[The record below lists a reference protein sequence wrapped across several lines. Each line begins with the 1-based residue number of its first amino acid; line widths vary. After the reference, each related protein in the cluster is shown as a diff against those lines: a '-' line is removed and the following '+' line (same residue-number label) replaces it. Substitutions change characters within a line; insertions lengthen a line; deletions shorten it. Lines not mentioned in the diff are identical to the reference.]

1 MSLLIDGIE
10 CLSLH
15 FVGMLGSGM
24 SAVAQYCCQARISV
38 TGSDRLSESID
49 TKDLR
54 KKLEKLGCVFF
65 PQDGSGISE
74 KTSAIVVS
82 TAIEENNR
90 DIKAARRLGI
100 PVFHRSDV
108 LAALID
114 TKRTVAIAG
123 TSGKSTVAAMVFEFL
138 TWCGKS
144 PSLIT
149 GAGLIR
155 LEEEGLVGNAFLG
168 DSDILIIEADES
180 DGSLVKYRPEVSVFL
195 NISKDHKPQDE
206 VMRLFETLADRST
219 YVIANA
225 NDQGLKLAG
234 ISTTFGTSILARYKP
249 DRIDTIT
256 PFVTFVRGGT
266 MFELHLPGYHNLLNV
281 LAALCVC
288 DYFGCPDFRLAEA
301 VGRFKG
307 LRRRFSITT
316 LPGGTTVVDDFAHN
330 PEKVRAAMTT
340 AKAMS
345 RRVCAVFQPH
355 GFGPTRFLKDD
366 FVNAFS
372 EVLTNNDELYL
383 LPIYYAGGT
392 AQMDISSND
401 LAQGIAARSK
411 TVFTPADR
419 AACIVMLKE
428 KVMPGDMVLVMGAR
442 DPSLSGFASDIAQAL
457 SPETR

>member
-1 MSLLIDGIE
+1 MSLLINGIA
-10 CLSLH
+10 CSSLH
-15 FVGMLGSGM
+15 FVGIMGSGM
-24 SAVAQYCCQARISV
+24 SAVAQYCGLAGIAVS
-38 TGSDRLSESID
+38 GSDRLADSGD

-65 PQDGSGISE
+65 PQDGSGVSE
-74 KTSAIVVS
+74 TTRAIVVS
-82 TAIEENNR
+82 SAIEEDNR
-90 DIKAARRLGI
+90 DIIAARNLRI

-138 TWCGKS
+138 TSCGKS
-144 PSLIT
+144 PSIIT
-149 GAGLIR
+149 GASLIR
-155 LEEEGLVGNAFLG
+155 LEEEGLVGNAFQG

-206 VMRLFETLADRST
+206 VMRLFETLADQST

-256 PFVTFVRGGT
+256 PFVTFLRGGT
-266 MFELHLPGYHNLLNV
+266 LFELPLPGYHNLLNV

-307 LRRRFSITT
+307 VKRRFSIVT
-316 LPGGTTVVDDFAHN
+316 LAGGIRVVDDFAHN

-340 AKAMS
+340 AKAMC
-345 RRVCAVFQPH
+345 RRVFAIFQPH

-366 FVNAFS
+366 FVKVFS
-372 EVLTNNDELYL
+372 EVLTNNDELYI

-392 AQMDISSND
+392 AQMDVSAGD
-401 LAQGIAARSK
+401 LAQGVAGRS
-411 TVFTPADR
+411 VFTPVDR
-419 AACIVMLKE
+419 AACIGMLRE
-428 KVMPGDMVLVMGAR
+428 KVMSGDMVLVMGAR
-442 DPSLSGFASDIAQAL
+442 DPSLSGFASDIAKAL

>member
-1 MSLLIDGIE
+1 
-10 CLSLH
+10 
-15 FVGMLGSGM
+15 M
-24 SAVAQYCCQARISV
+24 SAVAQYCSLAGIAIS
-38 TGSDRLSESID
+38 GSDRLAGTGD
-49 TKDLR
+49 AKDLR

-65 PQDGSGISE
+65 PQDGSGVSE
-74 KTSAIVVS
+74 TTRAIVVS
-82 TAIEENNR
+82 TAIEEDNR
-90 DIKAARRLGI
+90 DIIAARSMRI

-108 LAALID
+108 PAALID

-138 TWCGKS
+138 TACGKS

-149 GAGLIR
+149 GASLIR
-155 LEEEGLVGNAFLG
+155 LEEEGLVGNAFQG

-180 DGSLVKYRPEVSVFL
+180 DGSLVKYRPEVGVFL

-206 VMRLFETLADRST
+206 VMRLFETLADQST

-256 PFVTFVRGGT
+256 PFVTFLRGGT
-266 MFELHLPGYHNLLNV
+266 LFELPQPGYHNLLNV

-307 LRRRFSITT
+307 VKRRFSIVT
-316 LPGGTTVVDDFAHN
+316 LAGGIRVVDDFAHN

-345 RRVCAVFQPH
+345 RRVFAIFQPH
-355 GFGPTRFLKDD
+355 GFGPTRFLRDD
-366 FVNAFS
+366 FVKVFS
-372 EVLTNNDELYL
+372 EVLTNNDELYI

-392 AQMDISSND
+392 AQMNISAGD
-401 LAQGIAARSK
+401 LAQGVAGRS
-411 TVFTPADR
+411 VFTPVDR
-419 AACIVMLKE
+419 AACIAMLRE

-442 DPSLSGFASDIAQAL
+442 DPSLSGFASDIAKAL
-457 SPETR
+457 SSETR